1 MQYAY
6 VKCHKLK
13 SPMQEKIK
21 GLIDSVVTRVTV
33 KDTSYVPSHNHR
45 RKHSYT
51 APILKT
57 QQQDTTSSPGSS
69 FYLSLL
75 LTSFLEASHQGP
87 SPAW

>member
-1 MQYAY
+1 MPQTKVSNARKDKRLNRFT
-6 VKCHKLK
+6 V
-13 SPMQEKIK
+13 M
-21 GLIDSVVTRVTV
+21 TRVTV